1 MKAIIGP
8 ELDHAVLL
16 NLNVK
21 YLLRDP
27 SSKGSVDFSLVERS
41 SGSTTKSIP
50 NVIGL
55 RTSVELVG
63 APGYVANRSARRLLP
78 MLCRVRAGQHEAKD

>member
-1 MKAIIGP
+1 MQNISDESNHSP

-27 SSKGSVDFSLVERS
+27 SSKGSVDFSLVECS

-50 NVIGL
+50 NVIGFENIG
-55 RTSVELVG
+55 RIG
-63 APGYVANRSARRLLP
+63 
-78 MLCRVRAGQHEAKD
+78 

>member
-55 RTSVELVG
+55 RTSVELVD
-63 APGYVANRSARRLLP
+63 APGYVANRSLLP